1 MVRSLIH
8 RSSLALLTV
17 IVWGGGPRPGLP
29 SIVQAASE
37 PTPSDGAEDSYGLMV
52 QAEQQREAG
61 DHAAA
66 ARSYAAAYRAL
77 SEVEQAGLMG
87 EIALENAL
95 ADYGLAYE
103 GARQEV
109 PLLEEWVALLEG
121 FVEGRARLHRAGQ
134 AEAVPPSLEAEL
146 TRLRALLGEVRASS
160 EVAEPDG
167 VDGSESV
174 GSVAAWSRSSPADEG
189 GRGRRRSDVVI
200 LASGLT
206 SLVGGAG
213 LIAGGAWNFGEI
225 DRRKQAQRVALEE
238 GEFTYGVREQYL
250 AQLDDWQEGQRGT
263 ATGLVVGGSVLAAV
277 GVGLIAWSA
286 VRMRSRNRD
295 RNRNHGRVS
304 RQRVSGGGPMIWR
317 GRVGL
322 VVTVA
327 F

>member
-1 MVRSLIH
+1 MVRSLVH
-8 RSSLALLTV
+8 RSFLALLTV
-17 IVWGGGPRPGLP
+17 SVWVVGPRLGLL

-37 PTPSDGAEDSYGLMV
+37 SAPSDGAEDSYGLMV
-52 QAEQQREAG
+52 QAERQREAG

-95 ADYGLAYE
+95 TDYGVAYK
-103 GARQEV
+103 GAPQEV
-109 PLLEEWVALLEG
+109 ALLEEWVALLEG
-121 FVEGRARLHRAGQ
+121 FVEGRAKLHRAGQ
-134 AEAVPPSLEAEL
+134 AEAVPASLEAEL
-146 TRLRALLGEVRASS
+146 TRLRARFDEVRASP

-174 GSVAAWSRSSPADEG
+174 GSVDASSPAWSRSSLADQ
-189 GRGRRRSDVVI
+189 GRRRSDVVI

-206 SLVGGAG
+206 SLVGGAA
-213 LIAGGAWNFGEI
+213 LVAGGAWNFGEI
-225 DRRKQAQRVALEE
+225 DRRKRAQRVALEE
-238 GEFTYGVREQYL
+238 GEFTDAAREQYL
-250 AQLDDWQEGQRGT
+250 AQLDDWQGGQRDT

-286 VRMRSRNRD
+286 VRMRRRNRD
-295 RNRNHGRVS
+295 RNHGRAS
-304 RQRVSGGGPMIWR
+304 RQRVSGGGPMISR